1 MSNLIKR
8 LTIQDN
14 SKSKNDI
21 NDTKDKKDIKE
32 NNDVKDTKDSKD
44 NKENKTNINHDGA
57 SLSEQIIEAAR
68 RNNTDLLE
76 EIFEELNND
85 NTKISDL
92 INNSRDPVGNT
103 PIHLTCKYG
112 CYDVLDKILDI
123 EGVEIDPIN
132 PKNGDTPLHYAVA
145 YSFQEPDYALFMVEN
160 LLEVGAD
167 PKIKNKDNLKP
178 VELASSSNEPLINAL
193 QAAEY
198 SNDFS
203 NGLEEEDVDDD
214 DDDDDGES
222 DDGES
227 DDGESED
234 KK

>member
-1 MSNLIKR
+1 MSNLIKK
-8 LTIQDN
+8 LTIQDK
-14 SKSKNDI
+14 SKSKTDI
-21 NDTKDKKDIKE
+21 NDTKDTKDKDTKDAKDIKDIKE
-32 NNDVKDTKDSKD
+32 NKDSKD
-44 NKENKTNINHDGA
+44 KDNKTSINHDGA

-68 RNNTDLLE
+68 RNNTDLLD
-76 EIFEELNND
+76 EIFDELDND
-85 NTKISDL
+85 HSKISDL
-92 INNSRDPVGNT
+92 INNSTDPVGNT

-112 CYDVLDKILDI
+112 CYDVLDKMLDI

-178 VELASSSNEPLINAL
+178 VDLAGSSNEALINAL

-203 NGLEEEDVDDD
+203 NGLEEVDV
-214 DDDDDGES
+214 DDDDGES

-227 DDGESED
+227 DDGESEE

>member
-1 MSNLIKR
+1 
-8 LTIQDN
+8 
-14 SKSKNDI
+14 
-21 NDTKDKKDIKE
+21 
-32 NNDVKDTKDSKD
+32 
-44 NKENKTNINHDGA
+44 
-57 SLSEQIIEAAR
+57 
-68 RNNTDLLE
+68 
-76 EIFEELNND
+76 
-85 NTKISDL
+85 
-92 INNSRDPVGNT
+92 
-103 PIHLTCKYG
+103 
-112 CYDVLDKILDI
+112 
-123 EGVEIDPIN
+123 
-132 PKNGDTPLHYAVA
+132 
-145 YSFQEPDYALFMVEN
+145 MVEN

-214 DDDDDGES
+214 DGDDGES